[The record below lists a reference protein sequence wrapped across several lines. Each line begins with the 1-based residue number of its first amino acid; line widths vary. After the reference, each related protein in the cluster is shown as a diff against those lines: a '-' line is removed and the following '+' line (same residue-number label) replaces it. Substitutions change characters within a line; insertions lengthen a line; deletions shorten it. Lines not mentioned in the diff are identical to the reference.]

1 MDNLEPGLCPRC
13 HNQTKPLFTS
23 HYCDCD
29 EVTEKIKKNDVKDD
43 EDYSP
48 NPYVLPSPYSANL
61 SIGQS
66 TPMRTAVV
74 INGVQMTHWLECEMC
89 SHPALYMDHD
99 PTLYPGE
106 VISKANGYYQNNYS
120 LTNGSRV
127 YCDFCNRPL
136 HSRNFRLSLLHKY

>member
-1 MDNLEPGLCPRC
+1 MNNLPPGPCPNC
-13 HNQTKPLFTS
+13 GKAAKPLFNS
-23 HYCDCD
+23 YYCDCD
-29 EVTEKIKKNDVKDD
+29 EVTEKIKKSDVEDD
-43 EDYSP
+43 EGCLP
-48 NPYVLPSPYSANL
+48 NPYALPPNYSANL
-61 SIGQS
+61 SIGQP

-74 INGVQMTHWLECEMC
+74 INGVQMTHWLECEIC

-120 LTNGSRV
+120 LTSWSRV